1 MPFLSPVG
9 KLKMISIS
17 VLKRLEAVD
26 IVFAFVKNTKSV
38 ENETKGYE
46 IIQNRAMI
54 LLYLGGSKVFKKV
67 G

>member
-1 MPFLSPVG
+1 
-9 KLKMISIS
+9 MISIS